1 MNFLLIDGQGIY
13 TFISSK
19 KVSSIGTSLSPPLG
33 ILYIGR
39 ALEDEGHEVE
49 VIQLSNEKS
58 PEETLKKSLKSS
70 DAVGIGITSK
80 FHKNAFD
87 IAQTIR
93 EFDPSLKI
101 FAGGPHCTFHPE
113 KTLNDVPMID
123 MCLEGEGDFAIK
135 DVAKALEGTKK
146 LSDVPGLF
154 YREKNT
160 IKKGK
165 SHRIIKDLDSIPFPA
180 RHLVDKYN
188 YGKVNDVYLFK
199 PKLTSLLTSRGCP
212 FSCRFCSRHA
222 LTYKTYRQ
230 RSAEN
235 VVKELVELN
244 GIYKSVYIVDD
255 NFLVDKKR
263 AHKIMDDL
271 IEIGT
276 NINLLVMG
284 ARVDSAERELYKKM
298 KKAGVKYIEFGIE
311 SGDQS
316 ILDFYNKNITLNQ
329 IRTAVNLS
337 REMNFVT
344 TGSFIIGAPLETR
357 EQIEK
362 TTKFASS
369 LPLDIVIFYPLV
381 YTYGSDLWNEAVE
394 AGLIR
399 NNDHLSLW
407 ADSDQGLG
415 NFSRADLEKMC
426 YKAVKN
432 FYLRPS
438 YVARQFVRSI
448 LRKDFGVLKAGMNY
462 L

>member
-1 MNFLLIDGQGIY
+1 M
-13 TFISSK
+13 
-19 KVSSIGTSLSPPLG
+19 
-33 ILYIGR
+33 
-39 ALEDEGHEVE
+39 
-49 VIQLSNEKS
+49 
-58 PEETLKKSLKSS
+58 
-70 DAVGIGITSK
+70 
-80 FHKNAFD
+80 
-87 IAQTIR
+87 
-93 EFDPSLKI
+93 
-101 FAGGPHCTFHPE
+101 
-113 KTLNDVPMID
+113 
-123 MCLEGEGDFAIK
+123 
-135 DVAKALEGTKK
+135 
-146 LSDVPGLF
+146 
-154 YREKNT
+154 
-160 IKKGK
+160 
-165 SHRIIKDLDSIPFPA
+165 
-180 RHLVDKYN
+180 
-188 YGKVNDVYLFK
+188 
-199 PKLTSLLTSRGCP
+199 TSLLTSRGCP

-222 LTYKTYRQ
+222 LTYETYRQ

-235 VVKELVELN
+235 VVKDLVELN
-244 GIYKSVYIVDD
+244 GTYKSVYIVDD

-271 IEIGT
+271 IETGT

-344 TGSFIIGAPLETR
+344 TGNFIIGAPLETR

-362 TTKFASS
+362 TMKFATS

-394 AGLIR
+394 AGLII
-399 NNDHLSLW
+399 NDDHLSLW
-407 ADSDQGLG
+407 ADSDHGLG
-415 NFSRADLEKMC
+415 KFSRADLEKMC

-432 FYLRPS
+432 FYHRPS
-438 YVARQFVRSI
+438 YIARQLVRSV
-448 LRKDFGVLKAGMNY
+448 LRKDFGVLKAGMNH